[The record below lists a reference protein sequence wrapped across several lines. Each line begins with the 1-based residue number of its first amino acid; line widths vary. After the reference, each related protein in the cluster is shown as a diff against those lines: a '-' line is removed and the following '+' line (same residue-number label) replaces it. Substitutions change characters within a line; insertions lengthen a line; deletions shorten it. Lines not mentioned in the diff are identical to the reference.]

1 LKPIIDTVAKPPA
14 PRNFALVLAIMVL
27 AGSGSIMSTDL
38 YAPSLP
44 YLTDYFGTTPEL
56 MKLTISLNLI
66 IYGFA
71 QLSYGPLS
79 DRFGRRPIFLGSI
92 ILFAIA
98 SIACAYAQ
106 TIEHLLIARIL
117 QGFFAAAEA
126 VMCLAVFKDL
136 FTEKEQVKGF
146 AIYGMSIA
154 LAPAVAPV
162 LGGYIHVWFGWQYN
176 FYVIAAIG
184 LLTSLLIF
192 LLLPESTTPDPHAL
206 KVRLIV
212 KNYLMVISNPVF
224 MVYGVLSGVALG
236 LIYAFVTAAPFI
248 LISYFGVEIQHFGYY
263 QAAIV
268 VAFFLGSMLA
278 TRLVDF
284 WPSIRVL
291 NLGLVVLVPG
301 ALLVVGFVF
310 IGGLSPNSLTF
321 AYFFIAFG
329 LGPMFA
335 VATSKAM
342 AAVEHSA
349 GSAAAVFGSLEIGL
363 SGVIAAMVSVFHDD
377 TPNPFGIVIGL
388 TAMAAIVLGII
399 ANRMNSSVPVSDPL
413 ASE

>member
-1 LKPIIDTVAKPPA
+1 MTDSAARPA
-14 PRNFALVLAIMVL
+14 SAHNFTLILTIMVL

-44 YLTDYFGTTPEL
+44 YLTEYFGTTPEL
-56 MKLTISLNLI
+56 LKLTISLNLI

-71 QLSYGPLS
+71 QLIFGPLS

-92 ILFAIA
+92 VLFSIA
-98 SIACAYAQ
+98 SVACAFAQ
-106 TIEHLLIARIL
+106 SIDQLLIARVL

-136 FTEKEQVKGF
+136 FTEQEQVKGF
-146 AIYGMSIA
+146 AIYGMAIA
-154 LAPAVAPV
+154 LAPAIAPV
-162 LGGYIHVWFGWQYN
+162 LGGHIHVLFGWQYN

-184 LLTSLLIF
+184 IVTSLLIF

-206 KVRLIV
+206 KIKSIAR
-212 KNYLMVISNPVF
+212 NYLKVICNPVF
-224 MVYGVLSGVALG
+224 MVYGVLAGLALG
-236 LIYAFVTAAPFI
+236 LIYAFVTGAPFI

-268 VAFFLGSMLA
+268 VPFFLGSLLA

-284 WPSIRVL
+284 WPSIRVF
-291 NLGLVVLVPG
+291 NLGLAVLIFGSVM
-301 ALLVVGFVF
+301 VVGFVF
-310 IGGLSPNSLTF
+310 IGGLSPYSLTF
-321 AYFFIAFG
+321 AYLFIAFG
-329 LGPMFA
+329 LGPVFA
-335 VATSKAM
+335 ASTSKAM

-349 GSAAAVFGSLEIGL
+349 GSAAAMFGSLEIGL

-377 TPNPFGIVIGL
+377 TPAPFGIVIGL
-388 TAMAAIVLGII
+388 TGLAALVLGVI
-399 ANRMNSSVPVSDPL
+399 ANRMNSYVTDNGGISWYR
-413 ASE
+413 